1 MDLDNNFKMF
11 SIIIIGFMLLCYINS
26 NNKKKMSG
34 GEPPVVTEVTAI
46 TDGEPPVV
54 TEVTAIIDGE
64 NTSPEYTFSSDT
76 AGTFTVTNTNG
87 EDIKLNP
94 VISEISDA
102 NTNTTITFDSLQPG
116 TYSDL
121 KITVTNASGK
131 SGVLNISEF
140 TITEATDPTVTVT
153 TSSVL
158 TEITPID
165 DTNTINPSY
174 TFKSSTEGSF
184 EVKNDTTTIKP
195 EQNISVDEEV
205 TIVFDSLQPGSYD
218 SIQIVFTSADKSIT
232 ESLNVNSFTITPETI
247 TNDQDTS
254 SRAQEVVDAECVV
267 DKNLLEQIDKQLL
280 NCNNITF
287 KGGYNYNNNY
297 AKY

>member
-1 MDLDNNFKMF
+1 
-11 SIIIIGFMLLCYINS
+11 MLLCYINS

-34 GEPPVVTEVTAI
+34 GEPPVVTEVTAITDGEPPVVTEVTAI